1 MGMETVVYV
10 VLGPPFGFYT
20 ITMTM
25 YYNFLT
31 AGVPTIRKPGT
42 TRVFVTVER
51 IQ

>member
-10 VLGPPFGFYT
+10 VPRPPFGFYT

-25 YYNFLT
+25 YYNFST